1 MRVNYASFPPETP
14 HAPGQPAPS
23 KAPRRRIY
31 VALGVIAVVAV
42 AVALTFAFLNGLILN
57 PSGTESTIPLS
68 YNFTPGEEMT
78 YNMTETINNGGQN
91 ISLTETFSLDVI
103 SFDGTNYIINLTTTV
118 LVPSSEE
125 ASTLDSTV
133 TEKMN
138 KAGYVTVSDG
148 MNGTQCPLFGN
159 PFLFF
164 QKDKSTVG
172 ETWQVP
178 LSFGNQSVSFN
189 GNFTYTFGNIQ
200 TITVPAGA
208 YKVFTMNISSNDLT
222 IRMGGT
228 PLNPMVFQN
237 VTAQGQV
244 HVEYGTCRLIDS
256 NIQEIINYTS
266 NSINYNETITAQTT
280 LLNLTKP

>member
-1 MRVNYASFPPETP
+1 M
-14 HAPGQPAPS
+14 G
-23 KAPRRRIY
+23 I
-31 VALGVIAVVAV
+31 IAVAAV

-68 YNFTPGEEMT
+68 YNYTPGEEMT

-91 ISLTETFSLDVI
+91 ISLTEAFSLDVI
-103 SFDGTNYIINLTTTV
+103 SFDGTDYIINLTTTV

-125 ASTLDSTV
+125 ASTIDSTV

-164 QKDKSTVG
+164 QKDKATVG

-200 TITVPAGA
+200 TITVPAGT
-208 YKVFTMNISSNDLT
+208 YKVFTINISSNDLT
-222 IRMGGT
+222 IKMGGN

-280 LLNLTKP
+280 LINLTKP